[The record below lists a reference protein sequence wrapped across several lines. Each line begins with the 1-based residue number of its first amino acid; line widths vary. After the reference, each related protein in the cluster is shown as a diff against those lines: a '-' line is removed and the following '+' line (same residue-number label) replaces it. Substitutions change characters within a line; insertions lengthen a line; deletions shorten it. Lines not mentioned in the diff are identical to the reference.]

1 MEFYTEATGS
11 ISGRKEPDRIEE
23 ERRLITESCIIHTG
37 TNYKNFGR
45 PDKIAKTI
53 LTGKSD
59 GARLAVN
66 KGKGAL
72 RMILRALFSL

>member
-37 TNYKNFGR
+37 TNYKNFVNAYKVIR
-45 PDKIAKTI
+45 II
-53 LTGKSD
+53 IKSLED
-59 GARLAVN
+59 RTKLQ
-66 KGKGAL
+66 K
-72 RMILRALFSL
+72 RY

>member
-37 TNYKNFGR
+37 TNYKNFVNSYKVIR
-45 PDKIAKTI
+45 IIIKSLED
-53 LTGKSD
+53 LTKLQK
-59 GARLAVN
+59 RY
-66 KGKGAL
+66 
-72 RMILRALFSL
+72 